1 MKHLKAITLISALAF
16 TSMLS
21 AQVAAMPFNPVMDE
35 FWIVKNGSELFRDSF
50 SDGLL
55 PPNGPDGAATYSN
68 SPQAGTGGFTGE
80 SNGKLTMTPAL
91 GAQTLITGTVADTFT
106 GGLRL
111 ASTNPASSNGLA
123 ITDDIEI
130 HGLFDLTSLPGV
142 SGQQF
147 GIRLTDRSTGN
158 TGDDVIQLS
167 VIKSSVSGNIG
178 VRLAELDFVADTSQ
192 TADFDSISSLLP
204 SASQIELV
212 ITKAAGTNIIG
223 ASYTLLN
230 AFNVSVGGGVL
241 DNINNVTLGALS
253 VYNGENFT
261 RAQFFSTDTG
271 VPIPAPAPFAT
282 LLIGLAGLGY
292 ARRKRAA

>member
-1 MKHLKAITLISALAF
+1 MDPSPKTNGVNQQELMIWFNKQGEVNPISFTYDDGGAVPIATVTIAGISWNVYQGYNGANNVVSYVAL
-16 TSMLS
+16 
-21 AQVAAMPFNPVMDE
+21 
-35 FWIVKNGSELFRDSF
+35 
-50 SDGLL
+50 
-55 PPNGPDGAATYSN
+55 
-68 SPQAGTGGFTGE
+68 
-80 SNGKLTMTPAL
+80 TP
-91 GAQTLITGTVADTFT
+91 I
-106 GGLRL
+106 
-111 ASTNPASSNGLA
+111 
-123 ITDDIEI
+123 
-130 HGLFDLTSLPGV
+130 TSL
-142 SGQQF
+142 SF
-147 GIRLTDRSTGN
+147 
-158 TGDDVIQLS
+158 DV
-167 VIKSSVSGNIG
+167 
-178 VRLAELDFVADTSQ
+178 LDFVADTSQ